1 MPGIGNK
8 QIGYLFNVVDVFQ
21 DHCAAA
27 GCGGTDDDVATAEN
41 LLDQCPGIT
50 DALNFIHVQS
60 LFESSQESAFTGN
73 ILLGN
78 NVELISS
85 QKYDM
90 DNPNPDQ
97 QRDQT
102 QSQGQNTGIHLPVIA
117 EDSGKTRCQKSSQ
130 SNAQR
135 RSDSIPKRVP
145 DASHHKEKCVFFCAT
160 KEFLFF
166 CFIHVD
172 LLCFV
177 LRLRRGQNMKKR
189 KAGI

>member
-8 QIGYLFNVVDVFQ
+8 QIGYLFNVVNIFQ

-50 DALNFIHVQS
+50 DALNFIHVQC
-60 LFESSQESAFTGN
+60 LFESSQESAFAGN

-78 NVELISS
+78 DVVLIFS

-97 QRDQT
+97 QRDQP
-102 QSQGQNTGIHLPVIA
+102 QSQVQNTGIHLSVIA
-117 EDSGKTRCQKSSQ
+117 ED
-130 SNAQR
+130 
-135 RSDSIPKRVP
+135 
-145 DASHHKEKCVFFCAT
+145 
-160 KEFLFF
+160 
-166 CFIHVD
+166 
-172 LLCFV
+172 
-177 LRLRRGQNMKKR
+177 
-189 KAGI
+189 AGES